1 MEARDD
7 MKRVFLALAL
17 TGLTGL
23 AAASASGQEGH
34 PRPPHSG
41 GMSEGMGGMMGGT
54 MMGGG
59 PEAERPWISLA
70 LQQRDQLGLTTDQV
84 TQLES
89 LRAEFEKEAIR
100 RSADIQVAET
110 ELAELLR
117 AEQVDLTKV
126 EAALG
131 QLEGLRTDLRLSRIK
146 ILEQGKALLT
156 PEQRK
161 KLVSLSPRAS
171 ADPAETMM
179 AGRGMEE
186 MHRFMHSERMPRAMA
201 GMMEMAR
208 QMGNGDSMAGMV
220 RMMEMMSMVGQMG
233 EGTGAQPGGHMGGM
247 MTSPGQPK
255 VSP

>member
-1 MEARDD
+1 

-41 GMSEGMGGMMGGT
+41 GMSEGMGGMMGGM

-70 LQQRDQLGLTTDQV
+70 LQNRDQLGLTADQV
-84 TQLES
+84 AQLEA
-89 LRAEFEKEAIR
+89 LRGEFQKEAIR
-100 RSADIQVAET
+100 RQADIRVAET

-117 AEQVDLTKV
+117 ADPVDLTKV
-126 EAALG
+126 EAK
-131 QLEGLRTDLRLSRIK
+131 LRQIETLRADLRLSRIRA
-146 ILEQGKALLT
+146 LEKGKALLT
-156 PEQRK
+156 PEQWK
-161 KLVSLSPRAS
+161 KLMAAGPRAS
-171 ADPAETMM
+171 VEPRKGTTAEE
-179 AGRGMEE
+179 GMEA
-186 MHRFMHSERMPRAMA
+186 MHGFMRSERMPRAMA

-220 RMMEMMSMVGQMG
+220 RMMEMMSMMGQLG
-233 EGTGAQPGGHMGGM
+233 GGTGAQPGGHMGGM